1 MMTCVALFRGGLRSH
16 SGTWRQ
22 HKKEPDSRAAPASV
36 PPPAAAGSSESR
48 DEPLRG
54 RNPQNSES
62 RDSSSQRRESLTAG
76 NGSSRR
82 GSRAGSRESS
92 SGRRESERRAV
103 ASDEGPTVGSRPVG
117 SSSPGKSQDMAE
129 RSSKTSMRRERSSSS
144 LRRGSPRE
152 DPLRRGSPREESL
165 RRGSPREEPL
175 PPVPSSGRVSRSIE
189 NVLSR

>member
-1 MMTCVALFRGGLRSH
+1 MAIFRGGLRTH

-22 HKKEPDSRAAPASV
+22 HKKEPDCRATPASV
-36 PPPAAAGSSESR
+36 PTPAAAGSSESR
-48 DEPLRG
+48 DDPSRSSG
-54 RNPQNSES
+54 DYQHSGS
-62 RDSSSQRRESLTAG
+62 RDSSSQRKESLTAA

-92 SGRRESERRAV
+92 SGRRESDRRAV

-117 SSSPGKSQDMAE
+117 SSSPGKSQDIAV
-129 RSSKTSMRRERSSSS
+129 RSIVRRERSSSS

-152 DPLRRGSPREESL
+152 EPLRRGSPREEAL

>member
-1 MMTCVALFRGGLRSH
+1 MALARGGLRSH

-22 HKKEPDSRAAPASV
+22 HKKEPDCRAAPENL
-36 PPPAAAGSSESR
+36 PPPAVAGPSEGR
-48 DEPLRG
+48 DEPLR
-54 RNPQNSES
+54 S
-62 RDSSSQRRESLTAG
+62 RDSQHSGSRESSSQRKESLTATSS
-76 NGSSRR
+76 SSRR

-92 SGRRESERRAV
+92 SGRRDSERRAV

-117 SSSPGKSQDMAE
+117 SSSPGKSQEVVE
-129 RSSKTSMRRERSSSS
+129 RSSNPSVRRERSSSS

-152 DPLRRGSPREESL
+152 ESLRRGSPREESL

-175 PPVPSSGRVSRSIE
+175 PPVPSTGRVSRSIE